1 MFNNSFNGYN
11 SNSFNTANKNFQTGN
26 VAGINKSPSSI
37 AGISRQP
44 NSVAG
49 MNKMPTQQDRFATVV
64 KDNSGPAKQVMN
76 SQGQNL
82 IHNEFR
88 GIKN

>member
-1 MFNNSFNGYN
+1 MFNNGFGGYN
-11 SNSFNTANKNFQTGN
+11 SNNFNSTAKNFQSGN
-26 VAGINKSPSSI
+26 VAGINK
-37 AGISRQP
+37 GP
-44 NSVAG
+44 NSVAGISNQPKNISG
-49 MNKMPTQQDRFATVV
+49 MNKMPTQQDRFASVV

-76 SQGQNL
+76 SKGQNM

>member
-1 MFNNSFNGYN
+1 MYNNGFNGYG
-11 SNSFNTANKNFQTGN
+11 SNNFNTAANNFKTGN
-26 VAGINKSPSSI
+26 VAGINRGPNNI
-37 AGISRQP
+37 AGIK
-44 NSVAG
+44 NNTNNIAG
-49 MNKMPTQQDRFATVV
+49 MNKMPMQQDKFATVV

-76 SQGQNL
+76 SKGQNL